1 MPELLTKTISFA
13 EYLLLPYD
21 GKKTEFVNGQI
32 VNIAEASPLHVLIIE
47 LLQTLLDRHV
57 EEIEAE
63 LETYAGVGIEIP
75 RTDRKTKQ
83 LQELPTFV
91 AVLDKIDSGIVRS
104 SPHPRETAVAELISM
119 WVTPN
124 ARGSGLSEVLIDAVI
139 DWART
144 ERYCQLVLDV
154 SDDNKFAIALYKSKG
169 FQATGI
175 TNSFPY
181 PRAHI
186 KEHEMAMD
194 L

>member
-1 MPELLTKTISFA
+1 MLEIQRLRVGEEERLRKIRLA
-13 EYLLLPYD
+13 ALKDAPYAF
-21 GKKTEFVNGQI
+21 GTTFQ
-32 VNIAEASPLHVLIIE
+32 
-47 LLQTLLDRHV
+47 
-57 EEIEAE
+57 EEI
-63 LETYAGVGIEIP
+63 TYPESSW
-75 RTDRKTKQ
+75 TKQ

-104 SPHPRETAVAELISM
+104 SPHPRETA
-119 WVTPN
+119 
-124 ARGSGLSEVLIDAVI
+124 RGSGLSEVLIDAVI

-144 ERYCQLVLDV
+144 ERYGQLVLDV